1 MSQSVRRGTVTPTL
15 YNVISDNVELDPD
28 KLQRLTYKMTHMY
41 FNWSVSIAVLGTLC
55 CEKITYCEGQAQVK
69 GDYT

>member
-1 MSQSVRRGTVTPTL
+1 VTPTL

-28 KLQRLTYKMTHMY
+28 KLQRLTYKLTHMY

-55 CEKITYCEGQAQVK
+55 YEKISYCEGQTQVK
-69 GDYT
+69 GDYSSFR